1 MYEEFEGFLERKPC
15 PWRENLSFKKY
26 IKRLFNKVRSN
37 INFEFTT
44 ISSIVFSIVQEGV
57 SLPETSNEVGVVC
70 PRIYIMV
77 MGIKLKSVLSCQT
90 PTRQYADN
98 TK

>member
-15 PWRENLSFKKY
+15 PWREALSFKKY

-44 ISSIVFSIVQEGV
+44 ISSIVQKGV
-57 SLPETSNEVGVVC
+57 PFPETSNEVGVVC